1 MQTND
6 VETAERIA
14 ALENAV
20 PALHWLEQLLA
31 NEKASQVKA
40 LENFAG
46 DKRLLE
52 LGKLFEEQRSEFDAL
67 DFVGRLRFGSGRG
80 LWSDEEFH
88 SNCIAWLLDP
98 QGSRGMGDAI
108 LKSFLEQ
115 AGTADELLAA
125 DWSQADVIREWENL
139 VGDQWGYLDI
149 LIVNQSDRVLCA
161 IENKVFSSEHSEQ
174 LTRYRKALADLY
186 PDFTRHH
193 VFLTPRGTPPYRK
206 EERASWMPVSYATVL
221 NIVQQIVDD
230 NSSPVREDVRSFL
243 RQYATTL
250 RRNIVP
256 ETSVQQQ
263 ARAVYLEHREAI
275 ELIYENKPDYRG
287 ELKLLLKDAIGQQH
301 TLILDREDSD
311 YIRFRPR
318 DWDKYEAQKTG
329 TLWSDVNRL
338 LLFAFYCPQDPVGAG
353 GPCLALYP
361 GTDEDVR
368 RRLYEAARQNWPI
381 FKPRESSLQSGVTHL
396 QEYKWNILDEAD
408 FRNWDDPSVRSKV
421 ENLVSSFVLNE
432 FPAMN
437 EVIVNCLRE
446 YEAEQGA
453 Q

>member
-6 VETAERIA
+6 AEMVGRIA
-14 ALENAV
+14 ELENVVSALQVLKGVIALEQA
-20 PALHWLEQLLA
+20 EQI
-31 NEKASQVKA
+31 SA

-46 DKRLLE
+46 GKRLVE
-52 LGKLFEEQRSEFDAL
+52 LGELFEEQRSEFDAL
-67 DFVGRLRFGSGRG
+67 DFVGWLRFGSGRG

-98 QGSRGMGDAI
+98 RGSHGICDAI

-115 AGTADELLAA
+115 TAAPNELLEA
-125 DWSQADVIREWENL
+125 DWSQANVIREWENL
-139 VGDQWGYLDI
+139 VSDRWGYLDI
-149 LIVNQSDRVLCA
+149 LIVNQSARVLCA

-174 LTRYRKALADLY
+174 LTRYRKALADSY

-193 VFLTPRGTPPYRK
+193 IFLTPRGTQSYRK
-206 EERASWMPVSYATVL
+206 EERKYWTPTAYATVL
-221 NIVQQIVDD
+221 NIVRQIVDD
-230 NSSPVREDVRSFL
+230 NSCTVKGDIRAFL

-250 RRNIVP
+250 RRNIVT

-263 ARAVYLEHREAI
+263 ARAMYLEHREAI

-287 ELKLLLKDAIGQQH
+287 DLKLLLKDAISQQH

-311 YIRFRPR
+311 YIRFRPK
-318 DWDKYEAQKTG
+318 DWDKYSAQKTG
-329 TLWSDVNRL
+329 ALWSDRNQL
-338 LLFAFYCPQDPVGAG
+338 LLFAFHCPQDPARAG

-396 QEYKWNILDEAD
+396 QEYKWNILDESD

-421 ENLVSSFVLNE
+421 ENLVSTFVLKE